1 MQLPKDGRWKLEAQ
15 CLNSIFQ
22 RSEVEIQFPEDASWE
37 TTSGV
42 WKLDF
47 QHPLFRKL
55 EVGLE
60 EGGSDQ
66 SPQYFF
72 RAKTCVKTRK
82 NGSLRG
88 GTSPGRNARGNPWGP
103 VRTREDPWGPAPPTR
118 LVFLTRSLFFVLRDE
133 CGTRNHGSP

>member
-15 CLNSIFQ
+15 CPNSIFQ

-42 WKLDF
+42 WN
-47 QHPLFRKL
+47 L

-60 EGGSDQ
+60 EGSSDQ

-82 NGSLRG
+82 NSSLRG
-88 GTSPGRNARGNPWGP
+88 GTPPGRNARGNPWGP
-103 VRTREDPWGPAPPTR
+103 APQTRIVFKRHVIR
-118 LVFLTRSLFFVLRDE
+118 LQ
-133 CGTRNHGSP
+133 